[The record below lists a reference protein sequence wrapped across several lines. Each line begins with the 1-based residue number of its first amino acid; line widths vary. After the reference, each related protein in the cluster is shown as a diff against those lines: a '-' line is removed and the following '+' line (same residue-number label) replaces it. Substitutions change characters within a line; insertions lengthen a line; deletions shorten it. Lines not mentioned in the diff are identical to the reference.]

1 MVRCYVALGSNLG
14 DRLLNLTEARRRL
27 AQLGPLLPGPVV
39 ETPAVLPPGDWIAQ
53 PKYLNSVDQLDAS
66 LSAPALHRELTRIE
80 RQMGRVRT
88 TRWAPRI
95 IDLDLI
101 FYGDRVIETPELT
114 VPHPSMHER
123 RFVLE
128 PLVALAPDV
137 RHPVLHRTARQLLD
151 RLPRR

>member
-1 MVRCYVALGSNLG
+1 MKAKKIAVLVTVLLTLSLTGFSQTPAAKPGSNMVYIPVAVTG
-14 DRLLNLTEARRRL
+14 PKNGFVTGMKKDNFVLLEDGIQQTITDFYEEN
-27 AQLGPLLPGPVV
+27 
-39 ETPAVLPPGDWIAQ
+39 Q
-53 PKYLNSVDQLDAS
+53 P
-66 LSAPALHRELTRIE
+66 
-80 RQMGRVRT
+80 
-88 TRWAPRI
+88 

-101 FYGDRVIETPELT
+101 LFGDQVIQTPELT

-128 PLVALAPDV
+128 PLVALAPGV